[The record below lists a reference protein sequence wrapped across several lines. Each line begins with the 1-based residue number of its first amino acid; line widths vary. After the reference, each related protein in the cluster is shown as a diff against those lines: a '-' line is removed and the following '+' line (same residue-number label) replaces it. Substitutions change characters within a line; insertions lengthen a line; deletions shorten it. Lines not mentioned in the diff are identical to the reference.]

1 MIYFLACMQVI
12 VNVVADCE
20 LWNVTVSLHC
30 NIVWGW
36 VFEVIDSN
44 SFKGVATSWKC
55 VTKGKKKTWKNPK
68 LWTTTIPTFLVLI
81 IGLDAMRGQWLCD
94 SLFST
99 FFIQFHFHIQ

>member
-68 LWTTTIPTFLVLI
+68 LWTTTIPTFLY
-81 IGLDAMRGQWLCD
+81 
-94 SLFST
+94 
-99 FFIQFHFHIQ
+99 